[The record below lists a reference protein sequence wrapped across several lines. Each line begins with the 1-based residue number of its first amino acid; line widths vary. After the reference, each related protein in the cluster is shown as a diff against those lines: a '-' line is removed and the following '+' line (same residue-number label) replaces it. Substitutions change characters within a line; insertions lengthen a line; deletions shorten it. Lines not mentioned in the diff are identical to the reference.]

1 MVGNAIRFKTAKT
14 VHTGFA
20 QERKQL
26 SMRGPSKSLPK
37 YRKHRPSGKAVVTL
51 SGRDYYLGPH
61 GTKAS
66 KIEYD
71 RLIGE
76 WLANG
81 RQLPTIVESKP
92 ISIVKL
98 CSNYWVFCRS
108 YYVKNGKATDE
119 QAGVKAAIRYLNQTY
134 GKTAAIDFGPLA
146 LEAVRQQMI
155 EAGNSRRYINQNIGR
170 IKRMFR
176 WAVSKELVPAK
187 AHQRLQ
193 SVSGLKK
200 GKSNAKETDPILP
213 IDDSTVS
220 ATLQFLNKTVSDMV
234 RIQRLT
240 GCRPGEVCSMRPME
254 INRTGEVWQYWPESH
269 KMEHK
274 ERSRVVLIG
283 PQAQA
288 ILEKYLLKP
297 ESEYCFLREEQKPY
311 ERSHYY
317 QHISRACD
325 KAFPADEEV
334 LGDALNAWKK
344 KHRWAPNRLRHSA
357 GTDIRSKF
365 GLEASTVVLGHSK
378 IETTQIYAERDLE
391 KAAKIMAEI
400 G

>member
-1 MVGNAIRFKTAKT
+1 
-14 VHTGFA
+14 
-20 QERKQL
+20 
-26 SMRGPSKSLPK
+26 MRGPSKSLPK

-51 SGRDYYLGPH
+51 SGKDFYLGPH

-81 RQLPTIVESKP
+81 RQLITIVESKP

-98 CSNYWVFCRS
+98 CSSYWSSCQT
-108 YYVKNGKATDE
+108 YYVKNGKPTDE

-134 GKTAAIDFGPLA
+134 GQTAAIDFGPLA

-155 EAGNSRRYINQNIGR
+155 ESGNSRRYINQNIGR

-176 WAVSKELVPAK
+176 WAVSRELLPAETY
-187 AHQRLQ
+187 QRLQ
-193 SVSGLKK
+193 TVPGLKK
-200 GKSNAKETDPILP
+200 GKSNAQETDPILP
-213 IDDSTVS
+213 IDDSIVE
-220 ATLQFLNKTVSDMV
+220 ATLRFLNPSVADMV

-254 INRTGEVWQYWPESH
+254 IDRSKEVWHYRPESH

-274 ERSRVVLIG
+274 SRSRVVLIG

-288 ILEKYLLKP
+288 ILAKYLLKP
-297 ESEYCFLREEQKPY
+297 ENEHCFLRRCHKPF
-311 ERSHYY
+311 ERMHYY

-325 KAFPADEEV
+325 KAFPADEEIQ
-334 LGDALNAWKK
+334 GEALILWKK
-344 KHRWAPNRLRHSA
+344 EHRWAPNRLRHSA

-365 GLEASTVVLGHSK
+365 GLEATKVVLGHSK
-378 IETTQIYAERDLE
+378 IETSQIYAERDLE
-391 KAAKIMAEI
+391 KAAKIMAEV